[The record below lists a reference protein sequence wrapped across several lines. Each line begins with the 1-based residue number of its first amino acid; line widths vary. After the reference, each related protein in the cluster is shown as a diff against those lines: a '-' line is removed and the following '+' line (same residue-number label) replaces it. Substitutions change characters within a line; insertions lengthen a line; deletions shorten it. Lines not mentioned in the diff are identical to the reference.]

1 MPGRARGI
9 SETEVNGVLRKVR
22 EERGASAVEFGLV
35 VPILLILVLGIVEF
49 GHAFQ
54 VQGTL
59 SAAAREGA
67 RAMALR
73 NDQTQARDAVQEA
86 AAALDP
92 DIADGQIS
100 ISPETCPT
108 GTTDTNVT
116 LTIDY
121 PMPFLTDF
129 FGASID
135 LTGTGVMRCQ
145 G

>member
-1 MPGRARGI
+1 VESVQKLRG
-9 SETEVNGVLRKVR
+9 
-22 EERGASAVEFGLV
+22 ERGASAVEFGLII
-35 VPILLILVLGIVEF
+35 PILLILVLGIVEF

-73 NDQTQARDAVQEA
+73 NSQSDARAAVRDAA
-86 AAALDP
+86 SALNP
-92 DIADGQIS
+92 DVTDAQIS
-100 ISPETCPT
+100 ITPASCPT
-108 GTTDTNVT
+108 GTTTTNVR

>member
-1 MPGRARGI
+1 MSKQLRG
-9 SETEVNGVLRKVR
+9 
-22 EERGASAVEFGLV
+22 ERGSNAVEFGLV

-73 NDQTQARDAVQEA
+73 NDPAQARDAVQEA
-86 AAALDP
+86 ASVLTPGITDA
-92 DIADGQIS
+92 QIS
-100 ISPETCPT
+100 ISPSSCPA
-108 GTTDTNVT
+108 GTTATNVR

-129 FGASID
+129 FGASVD

>member
-1 MPGRARGI
+1 MRTRLSG
-9 SETEVNGVLRKVR
+9 
-22 EERGASAVEFGLV
+22 ERGASAVEFGLI

-73 NDQTQARDAVQEA
+73 NDQAQAKDAVQAA
-86 AAALDP
+86 AAALNPGVTD
-92 DIADGQIS
+92 AQIS
-100 ISPETCPT
+100 ISPAACPT
-108 GTTDTNVT
+108 GTSTTNVR
-116 LTIDY
+116 LTISY
-121 PMPFLTDF
+121 PMPLLTSF
-129 FGASID
+129 FGAEID